1 MKRLIL
7 CGLSLFG
14 LALAVW
20 GSNSSQ
26 SVTTNDTIDAVVI
39 SRHFG
44 AIQPQISPDGAR
56 LAFSYQGEI
65 WHIARTG
72 GTMTRVTDGAG
83 FDIEPVWSPDAALIA

>member
-7 CGLSLFG
+7 CGLWLFG

-20 GSNSSQ
+20 GANSSQ
-26 SVTTNDTIDAVVI
+26 SVTTNDAVDAVVI

-44 AIQPQISPDGAR
+44 AIQPQISPDGAQ
-56 LAFSYQGEI
+56 LAFSYQGAI